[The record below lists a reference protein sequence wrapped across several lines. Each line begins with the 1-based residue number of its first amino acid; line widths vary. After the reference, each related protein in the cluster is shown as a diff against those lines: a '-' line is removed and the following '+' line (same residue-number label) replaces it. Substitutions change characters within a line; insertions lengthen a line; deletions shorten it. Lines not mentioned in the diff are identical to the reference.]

1 MHVKK
6 IEDMTFTIW
15 ALVEHPNM
23 ENDILVSPV
32 LFGKWLKILPTSEYG
47 WDLQNLSP

>member
-1 MHVKK
+1 MHVKN

-15 ALVEHPNM
+15 ALVGRSSWFF
-23 ENDILVSPV
+23 VSPV
-32 LFGKWLKILPTSEYG
+32 LFGKWIKILPTSEYG